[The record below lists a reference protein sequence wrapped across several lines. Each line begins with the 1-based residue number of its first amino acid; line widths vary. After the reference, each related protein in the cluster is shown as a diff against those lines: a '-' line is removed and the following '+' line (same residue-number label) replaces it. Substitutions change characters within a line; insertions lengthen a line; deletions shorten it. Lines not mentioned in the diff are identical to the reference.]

1 MSLFSIFNG
10 TKNGAGVAKD
20 DREKKPFFKFWEIF
34 FRKFWSLSFLN
45 IIFLMWMLPFA
56 ALSVGIFFFLKAS
69 AWSITDNI
77 QLSVIMILLP
87 FAFCGPFIAA
97 TQKITR
103 DFSRE
108 IPVFAWSD
116 FFGCIKKNFV
126 QPLVMSIIGYV
137 VFSLLSVAMP
147 FYYYSDLGFVRYIL
161 FGICILVFIL
171 FLFMQYYLY
180 TMAVTFD
187 LSIKQLYKNAF
198 ILSTVTLV
206 RNLIIT
212 AVLALYVILFVV
224 VLLNTPVFNFF
235 FPLMLMFFVIIGF
248 SLFSFTVSFVT
259 FPSLKKYIIEP
270 YYKENPGEVFDERN
284 AEDDREDDEEKNGID
299 DSDGVTDG
307 LSGND
312 KINGEIDRK
321 KDEDATQETA
331 VDSSSDTNKKE
342 PSKPEYV
349 YHNGRMVPRSVLEN
363 EKLFS
368 DDVKNK

>member
-45 IIFLMWMLPFA
+45 IIFLMCMLPFA
-56 ALSVGIFFFLKAS
+56 ALSVGIFFFLKTS
-69 AWSITDNI
+69 AWSISDNI

-116 FFGCIKKNFV
+116 FFGCIKKNSV
-126 QPLVMSIIGYV
+126 QPLVMSIIGYI

-147 FYYYSDLGFVRYIL
+147 FYYYSDLGFVKYIL

-180 TMAVTFD
+180 TMAVTFN
-187 LSIKQLYKNAF
+187 LNIKQLYKNAF

-212 AVLALYVILFVV
+212 VVLALYVILFVV
-224 VLLNTPVFNFF
+224 VLLNTPAFNFF
-235 FPLMLMFFVIIGF
+235 FPLMLMFLVIIGF

-284 AEDDREDDEEKNGID
+284 AEDDGEDDEEKNGID
-299 DSDGVTDG
+299 DFDGVTDG

>member
-34 FRKFWSLSFLN
+34 FRKIWSLSFLN
-45 IIFLMWMLPFA
+45 IIFLMCMLPFA

-87 FAFCGPFIAA
+87 TAFCGPFIAA

-147 FYYYSDLGFVRYIL
+147 FYYYSDLGFVKYIL

-187 LSIKQLYKNAF
+187 LSIKA
-198 ILSTVTLV
+198 
-206 RNLIIT
+206 
-212 AVLALYVILFVV
+212 ALQKCIHSFDRYPCEESDNHGRTGALCNFVC
-224 VLLNTPVFNFF
+224 
-235 FPLMLMFFVIIGF
+235 GC
-248 SLFSFTVSFVT
+248 S
-259 FPSLKKYIIEP
+259 
-270 YYKENPGEVFDERN
+270 
-284 AEDDREDDEEKNGID
+284 A
-299 DSDGVTDG
+299 
-307 LSGND
+307 
-312 KINGEIDRK
+312 
-321 KDEDATQETA
+321 
-331 VDSSSDTNKKE
+331 
-342 PSKPEYV
+342 
-349 YHNGRMVPRSVLEN
+349 
-363 EKLFS
+363 
-368 DDVKNK
+368 